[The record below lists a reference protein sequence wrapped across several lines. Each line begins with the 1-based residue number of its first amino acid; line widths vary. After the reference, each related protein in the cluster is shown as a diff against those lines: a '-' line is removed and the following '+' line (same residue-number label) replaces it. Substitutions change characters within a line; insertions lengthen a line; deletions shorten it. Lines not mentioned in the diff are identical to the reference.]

1 MTKRQVTD
9 WEKIFANHTCD
20 KRLELEHIKISQN
33 STEKR
38 TNSPIR
44 KWAKAISLK
53 KIQRQ
58 KTSPSKDDQ
67 YNQP

>member
-20 KRLELEHIKISQN
+20 KGLEHIKNSQN
-33 STEKR
+33 SIEKR

-44 KWAKAISLK
+44 KGAKAISLK

-58 KTSPSKDDQ
+58 KTSPSKNDQ